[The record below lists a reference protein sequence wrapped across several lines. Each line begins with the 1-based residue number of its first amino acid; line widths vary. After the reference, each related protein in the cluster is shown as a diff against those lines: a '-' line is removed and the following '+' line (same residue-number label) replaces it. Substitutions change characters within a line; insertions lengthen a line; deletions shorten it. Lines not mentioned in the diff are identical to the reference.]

1 MHDSRMT
8 CPAPCVYHWGNKK
21 KKRERAKDYQIQ
33 ANKAQRDKIRS
44 LYHLCDMLPFA
55 ETMSVSGREMK
66 CT

>member
-1 MHDSRMT
+1 MT
-8 CPAPCVYHWGNKK
+8 AGGLALHHVFTIGEIKK

-66 CT
+66 YT